1 MEQSKMYP
9 IPEGLSPTSNN
20 KSSSYIPVRNKGN
33 DFAWDIITGLVLSH
47 ALRKQ
52 IKQYEFEQFRSDCKS
67 LLQSKLIDFP
77 SFWDVINRVYFTT
90 ESICKISPLFLL
102 FKVQRKGESKAS
114 LGAANVRMSDLFS
127 NLMGGLVLKD
137 ELVEKHN
144 FIEHEIL
151 TIFSSK
157 LEDFHAAD
165 SLDQAYLPY
174 LSDAFQTDLSFL
186 AIRPQYLLQE
196 LTNLLKLYAFAYCSQ
211 LSLNIKDWKN
221 KKAVSKPLYFIL
233 DTEKASSERTQLQRY
248 GYRLLADTFVQ
259 VFPIL
264 SALENLQQGE
274 HKRPLW
280 QVYQDVIACSEQDK
294 LLTDINAYLKKFIE
308 DRIGAT
314 RLEQH
319 QEATSTSE
327 AFEQMMDLAIEQ
339 FQVETSTRDEI
350 NGKYAKA
357 LKELCSDFIQSRGR
371 SGRVLV
377 LNQDQLMLLTNISI
391 GNKDKLLMND
401 LMREFERRGFYL
413 DKQSQQALVD
423 FYERMGNV
431 ARMSD
436 SGDAVYVRKTV

>member
-1 MEQSKMYP
+1 MYP

-52 IKQYEFEQFRSDCKS
+52 IKQYEFEQFRSDCKL
-67 LLQSKLIDFP
+67 LLQAKLIDSP

-127 NLMGGLVLKD
+127 NLIGDLLLKD
-137 ELVEKHN
+137 ELVENHN

-151 TIFSSK
+151 TIFSGK
-157 LEDFHAAD
+157 LE
-165 SLDQAYLPY
+165 SLDIGDSREQAYLPY
-174 LSDAFQTDLSFL
+174 LSNAFQRDLSFL

-211 LSLNIKDWKN
+211 LSLNIKDWKCEQP
-221 KKAVSKPLYFIL
+221 VSKPLYFIL

-248 GYRLLADTFVQ
+248 GYKLLADTFEQ

-264 SALENLQQGE
+264 SALETLQLGK

-280 QVYQDVIACSEQDK
+280 QVYQDVIACSEQDR
-294 LLTDINAYLKKFIE
+294 LLTDINAYLKAFISA
-308 DRIGAT
+308 RIGTT

-319 QEATSTSE
+319 QEATSTPQ

-350 NGKYAKA
+350 NGKYARA

-391 GNKDKLLMND
+391 GNKDKLLMSD

>member
-1 MEQSKMYP
+1 MYP
-9 IPEGLSPTSNN
+9 IPEVLSLTSNN
-20 KSSSYIPVRNKGN
+20 KPSSYIPVRNKGN

-52 IKQYEFEQFRSDCKS
+52 IKQYEFDQFRNDCKL
-67 LLQSKLIDFP
+67 LLQSKLIDSP
-77 SFWDVINRVYFTT
+77 NFWDVINRMYFTE

-102 FKVQRKGESKAS
+102 FKVQRQGEKKKDI
-114 LGAANVRMSDLFS
+114 GAANFRMSDLFS
-127 NLMGGLVLKD
+127 NLMGDLILKD
-137 ELVEKHN
+137 ELVQKHN

-151 TIFSSK
+151 TIFGNK
-157 LEDFHAAD
+157 LEKYDVDAARE
-165 SLDQAYLPY
+165 QAYLPY
-174 LSDAFQTDLSFL
+174 LSHAFQSDLSFL

-211 LSLNIKDWKN
+211 LSLNIKDWKCEQP
-221 KKAVSKPLYFIL
+221 ASKPLYFIL
-233 DTEKASSERTQLQRY
+233 DTEKASSERTQPQRY
-248 GYRLLADTFVQ
+248 GYRLLVDTFEQ
-259 VFPIL
+259 VFPVL
-264 SALENLQQGE
+264 SALENLQFDE
-274 HKRPLW
+274 YKRPLW
-280 QVYQDVIACSEQDK
+280 QVYQDIINYADQDR
-294 LLTDINAYLKKFIE
+294 LLTDINTYLEIFIV
-308 DRIGAT
+308 DRIGQT

-319 QEATSTSE
+319 QQAASTSE
-327 AFEQMMDLAIEQ
+327 AFQQIIDLAIEQ
-339 FQVETSTRDEI
+339 FKVSTSSRHEI
-350 NGKYAKA
+350 NGKYTRA

-371 SGRVLV
+371 SGQVLV

-436 SGDAVYVRKTV
+436 SGDAVYVRKTI